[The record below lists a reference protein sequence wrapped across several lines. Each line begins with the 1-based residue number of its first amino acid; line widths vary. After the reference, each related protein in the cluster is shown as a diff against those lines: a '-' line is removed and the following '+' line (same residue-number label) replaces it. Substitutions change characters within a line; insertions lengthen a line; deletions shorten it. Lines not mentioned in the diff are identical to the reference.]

1 MAEAIA
7 NVRMAGGLFIADE
20 VQPGFARTGES
31 MWGYEHH
38 GLVPDMVAMGKPMG
52 NGYPIGGVAVKPD
65 LLETF
70 GATTGYFNTFGGNPV
85 AAAAGLAV
93 LETIEAE
100 NLQENALVTG
110 AYLRAELEAVAE
122 RCDCVGDVR
131 GKGLYIG
138 VEFVR
143 DRKSKKPDRQ
153 AATRIVDMLRDR
165 NVLVGIAGPYGNVL
179 KIRPPLPFGREHAD
193 MLVKALSDSLASHP
207 NHLSSAL
214 VGATPLPAM
223 RPAPISSRMAGSS
236 MVAGEAK
243 TRTSSSAKAA
253 LCDPFSGDEAV
264 RGAAGECR
272 RRMTPGT
279 SWERNL
285 TRPSAEPI
293 PY

>member
-1 MAEAIA
+1 
-7 NVRMAGGLFIADE
+7 
-20 VQPGFARTGES
+20 

-100 NLQENALVTG
+100 KLQENALVTG

-138 VEFVR
+138 VELVR
-143 DRKSKKPDRQ
+143 DRKSKKTDRQ
-153 AATRIVDMLRDR
+153 AATRDRGHAPRPQCSGRHCRALRQCPQD
-165 NVLVGIAGPYGNVL
+165 
-179 KIRPPLPFGREHAD
+179 PPA
-193 MLVKALSDSLASHP
+193 
-207 NHLSSAL
+207 
-214 VGATPLPAM
+214 
-223 RPAPISSRMAGSS
+223 APIWAG
-236 MVAGEAK
+236 AC
-243 TRTSSSAKAA
+243 RH
-253 LCDPFSGDEAV
+253 P
-264 RGAAGECR
+264 RQGAFGLAR
-272 RRMTPGT
+272 VSLLIT
-279 SWERNL
+279 
-285 TRPSAEPI
+285 
-293 PY
+293 